1 MSFDDTASAV
11 DANALVRLRDL
22 RVHFPIAR
30 GLFSGHRGV
39 IKAVDGVD
47 LDIPRG
53 ETLGLVGESGCGKS
67 TLGRAIVGLVQ
78 PSGGEILLSGEG
90 GDRPFGRRIQLIFQ
104 DPAASLNPRMTVA
117 ATLAEP
123 VRLHGL
129 RKGRAAIDAR
139 VLDLLKMVG
148 LDESAA
154 HRYPHE
160 FSGGQKQ
167 RVGIA
172 RALACEPDLIVCDE
186 AVSALDVSIQAQIV
200 KLLENLQ
207 KQLGLTYLFIAHDL
221 GALKHISHKVAVM
234 YLGKVVEV
242 APKAELFS
250 NPRHAYTRALLSAI
264 PVPDPRAER
273 LRRRIVLRGD
283 IPSPA
288 NPPAGCRFHT
298 RCPIAIDRCAVET
311 PALDPVGRGHHAA
324 CWRAGEDVDL

>member
-1 MSFDDTASAV
+1 MSFDDTTPAV
-11 DANALVRLRDL
+11 DTNMLVRLRDL
-22 RVHFPIAR
+22 KVHFPVTR

-39 IKAVDGVD
+39 IRAVDGVD
-47 LDIPRG
+47 LAIPKG

-78 PSGGEILLSGEG
+78 PTGGAILLSDEG
-90 GDRPFGRRIQLIFQ
+90 GDRPHGRRIQLIFQ

-139 VLDLLKMVG
+139 VLELLKMVG

-200 KLLENLQ
+200 KLLETLQ

-221 GALKHISHKVAVM
+221 GALKHISHTVAVM

-242 APKAELFS
+242 APKAELFA

-264 PVPDPRAER
+264 PVPDPKAER
-273 LRRRIVLRGD
+273 QRRRIVLRGD

-298 RCPIAIDRCAVET
+298 RCPIAIDRCAVEV
-311 PALDPVGRGHHAA
+311 PPLDRVGVGHCAA
-324 CWRAGEDVDL
+324 CWRADEDLDV

>member
-1 MSFDDTASAV
+1 VSFDDTTPAV
-11 DANALVRLRDL
+11 DTSALVRLRDL
-22 RVHFPIAR
+22 KVHFPVSG
-30 GLFSGHRGV
+30 GLFSGRRGA

-47 LDIPRG
+47 LAIPKG
-53 ETLGLVGESGCGKS
+53 KTLGLVGESGCGKS

-78 PSGGEILLSGEG
+78 PTGGEILLSGEG
-90 GDRPFGRRIQLIFQ
+90 GDRPHGRRIQLIFQ

-117 ATLAEP
+117 STLAEP

-139 VLDLLKMVG
+139 VLELLKMVG

-200 KLLENLQ
+200 KLLETLQ
-207 KQLGLTYLFIAHDL
+207 AKLGLTYLFIAHDL
-221 GALKHISHKVAVM
+221 GALKHISHTVAVM

-242 APKAELFS
+242 APKAELFA

-264 PVPDPRAER
+264 PVPDPKAER
-273 LRRRIVLRGD
+273 QRRRIVLRGD

-298 RCPIAIDRCAVET
+298 RCPIAIDRCAVEV
-311 PALDPVGRGHHAA
+311 PPLDRVGVGHCAA
-324 CWRAGEDVDL
+324 CWRADEDVDV